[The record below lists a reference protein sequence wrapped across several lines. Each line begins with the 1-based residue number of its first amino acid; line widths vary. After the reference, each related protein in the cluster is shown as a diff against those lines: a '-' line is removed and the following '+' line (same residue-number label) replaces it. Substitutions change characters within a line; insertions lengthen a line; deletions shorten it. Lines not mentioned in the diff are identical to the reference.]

1 MFQVTLTSFAIH
13 RTFCECVK
21 GQYIILLKACVFVVV
36 RFIAR
41 SASV

>member
-21 GQYIILLKACVFVVV
+21 GAYIVLLKVYAFVVV

-41 SASV
+41 SVSV